1 MKKIFMIMVTLMCV
15 SWAAIAQNRIIS
27 GTVVDAA
34 NNEPLIGATVS
45 PIGGGQ
51 GAATDLEGSF
61 TINVPANVKSAKIS
75 YVGYKEQT
83 VALHNGMKV
92 RLESTSTD
100 LTDVVV
106 VAYGTA
112 NKESLT
118 GSVAVVGAADI
129 EDRPVT
135 SVTAA
140 LEGNAPGVQV
150 NNSVSYPGS
159 SPSIRIRG
167 FNSFTGA
174 QSPLYV
180 VDGAVYDGEIA
191 EINPADIESMSVLKD
206 AASCALYGNRGANGV
221 ILITT
226 KRAKTNGKVDVNL
239 TINQGFYNKAL
250 PFYDRLNADEWMNI
264 TYKAY
269 AQNRFDTGDVPSL
282 EQALASSGNQF
293 ITTFLNGANIYD
305 KQPSELFDAQGNLQ
319 GSILPGYTD
328 LDWWDAISQT
338 GYRQEYNVN
347 ASGATDKFNVFSSI
361 GYLKENGYIMES
373 DFSRFNGRLVA
384 NYNPVSYFKTGVN
397 LSASYTDSEVAGVDE
412 ENYSDGT
419 LNYTTNPFLALSYA
433 PVQPYYR
440 HNADGSIMRDENGK
454 PMYSTDGMNGGDNVA
469 WSMRLNSNKYT
480 TLAVNANAYAT
491 AVLPYGFEVSLRG
504 SFFRSKQN
512 YRGYS
517 NNIVGSQANIG
528 GLDVTSTSQK
538 SYTFMQQLS
547 WNHDYGLNN
556 IDVFLDHENYEF
568 SYDYQ
573 SLRLSG
579 QLLDNKP
586 YIGNFENRDSSNE
599 SIIKQRTESYLGR
612 VKYNYDQKYFAEA
625 SIRRDGTSRFAKG
638 NRWGTFWSVGAGWV
652 ISKEK
657 FMQNVDWVN
666 FLKLRFAYGS
676 VGNDAAAGSYASY
689 PLYYM
694 WSYDNLG
701 NMLPYQVPADDIRW
715 ESTKTLDVALEGSL
729 FNDRFTFSIGYYD
742 KINSDLL
749 YEIVR
754 PISAG
759 MGFIPGA
766 NIRVLSNIG
775 EMENYGWE
783 LQFGVDIIRNRNLT
797 WNFTLDASFLKNKIN
812 KLPDGKDIPGQAL
825 FQGKSLYER
834 DGYTYS
840 WAGVDQATGNS
851 LYKMEPDSPDYWR
864 FNDDGSINP
873 ESTAQAY
880 QDRVD
885 AAKKA
890 GSYFV
895 IDGEEYTNS
904 YQFAGRK
911 THGTS
916 LPTVYGSFGTT
927 LKWKGINFGMLFT
940 YSLGGKTMN
949 GLYNS
954 MMSIGASGA
963 GSLHRDIL
971 NAWTEADKVEA
982 TFDPETFEYNT
993 VIDKHGVP
1001 STNIK
1006 QGVDNNTAS
1015 SRFLFRNDYLVLKNL
1030 AISYDFPSKWVRALK
1045 MQNINVGFSVDNLF
1059 IVTAKKGMNPQYSF
1073 SGGQGAYYMP
1083 ARVFNFSLGFK
1094 F

>member
-1 MKKIFMIMVTLMCV
+1 MVTLMCV

-83 VALHNGMKV
+83 VALHNGIKV

-174 QSPLYV
+174 LSPLYV

-250 PFYDRLNADEWMNI
+250 PFYDRLNADEWMNL

-469 WSMRLNSNKYT
+469 WNMRLNSNKYT

-573 SLRLSG
+573 FLRLSG

-657 FMQNVDWVN
+657 FMQNAVSYTH
-666 FLKLRFAYGS
+666 LRAH
-676 VGNDAAAGSYASY
+676 
-689 PLYYM
+689 
-694 WSYDNLG
+694 
-701 NMLPYQVPADDIRW
+701 
-715 ESTKTLDVALEGSL
+715 ET
-729 FNDRFTFSIGYYD
+729 
-742 KINSDLL
+742 
-749 YEIVR
+749 
-754 PISAG
+754 
-759 MGFIPGA
+759 GA
-766 NIRVLSNIG
+766 
-775 EMENYGWE
+775 
-783 LQFGVDIIRNRNLT
+783 
-797 WNFTLDASFLKNKIN
+797 
-812 KLPDGKDIPGQAL
+812 
-825 FQGKSLYER
+825 
-834 DGYTYS
+834 
-840 WAGVDQATGNS
+840 
-851 LYKMEPDSPDYWR
+851 
-864 FNDDGSINP
+864 
-873 ESTAQAY
+873 
-880 QDRVD
+880 
-885 AAKKA
+885 
-890 GSYFV
+890 
-895 IDGEEYTNS
+895 
-904 YQFAGRK
+904 
-911 THGTS
+911 
-916 LPTVYGSFGTT
+916 
-927 LKWKGINFGMLFT
+927 
-940 YSLGGKTMN
+940 
-949 GLYNS
+949 
-954 MMSIGASGA
+954 
-963 GSLHRDIL
+963 
-971 NAWTEADKVEA
+971 
-982 TFDPETFEYNT
+982 
-993 VIDKHGVP
+993 
-1001 STNIK
+1001 
-1006 QGVDNNTAS
+1006 
-1015 SRFLFRNDYLVLKNL
+1015 
-1030 AISYDFPSKWVRALK
+1030 
-1045 MQNINVGFSVDNLF
+1045 
-1059 IVTAKKGMNPQYSF
+1059 
-1073 SGGQGAYYMP
+1073 
-1083 ARVFNFSLGFK
+1083 
-1094 F
+1094 

>member
-469 WSMRLNSNKYT
+469 WNMRLNSNKYT

-517 NNIVGSQANIG
+517 NNIVGSQANVG
-528 GLDVTSTSQK
+528 GLDVTSISQK

-573 SLRLSG
+573 FLRLSG

-599 SIIKQRTESYLGR
+599 SIIKQRTESYLCR

-625 SIRRDGTSRFAKG
+625 SIRRDGTSLFAKG

-715 ESTKTLDVALEGSL
+715 ESTKTLDVAASL
-729 FNDRFTFSIGYYD
+729 SASDTMTRSTATFST
-742 KINSDLL
+742 
-749 YEIVR
+749 R
-754 PISAG
+754 
-759 MGFIPGA
+759 
-766 NIRVLSNIG
+766 
-775 EMENYGWE
+775 
-783 LQFGVDIIRNRNLT
+783 
-797 WNFTLDASFLKNKIN
+797 
-812 KLPDGKDIPGQAL
+812 
-825 FQGKSLYER
+825 
-834 DGYTYS
+834 
-840 WAGVDQATGNS
+840 
-851 LYKMEPDSPDYWR
+851 
-864 FNDDGSINP
+864 
-873 ESTAQAY
+873 
-880 QDRVD
+880 
-885 AAKKA
+885 
-890 GSYFV
+890 
-895 IDGEEYTNS
+895 
-904 YQFAGRK
+904 
-911 THGTS
+911 
-916 LPTVYGSFGTT
+916 
-927 LKWKGINFGMLFT
+927 
-940 YSLGGKTMN
+940 
-949 GLYNS
+949 
-954 MMSIGASGA
+954 
-963 GSLHRDIL
+963 
-971 NAWTEADKVEA
+971 
-982 TFDPETFEYNT
+982 
-993 VIDKHGVP
+993 
-1001 STNIK
+1001 
-1006 QGVDNNTAS
+1006 
-1015 SRFLFRNDYLVLKNL
+1015 
-1030 AISYDFPSKWVRALK
+1030 
-1045 MQNINVGFSVDNLF
+1045 
-1059 IVTAKKGMNPQYSF
+1059 
-1073 SGGQGAYYMP
+1073 
-1083 ARVFNFSLGFK
+1083 
-1094 F
+1094 